1 MNREDNIFIQDGGT
15 IKTLHPENMAK
26 AIIYDEE
33 QRNTILHLIRENYF
47 PASYSRRKRKSGIGN
62 VERGEVQGTH
72 RRGVQDDYLKPVLEK
87 TQAPDLFHQNL
98 MKKYI
103 VNYTYYASAQVEV
116 SADSEDEAR
125 EKARDIEIR
134 RNDLYLEPE
143 GEEVFEIP

>member
-1 MNREDNIFIQDGGT
+1 
-15 IKTLHPENMAK
+15 
-26 AIIYDEE
+26 
-33 QRNTILHLIRENYF
+33 
-47 PASYSRRKRKSGIGN
+47 
-62 VERGEVQGTH
+62 
-72 RRGVQDDYLKPVLEK
+72 
-87 TQAPDLFHQNL
+87 